1 MLFSCIY
8 FFSIQDNQAL
18 AETIV
23 IVHTQKY
30 AVKPG
35 VVEESVWT
43 YIQEGEKVKLLS

>member
-1 MLFSCIY
+1 M
-8 FFSIQDNQAL
+8 
-18 AETIV
+18 

-43 YIQEGEKVKLLS
+43 YVQEGEKVKLLS